1 MKIEWFKD
9 IAVFLALIIGQL
21 TVESGMT
28 EWKWY
33 FYIPSLVIIL
43 VILYFINGFV
53 NSFYK
58 GTSEIVPKEK
68 QE

>member
-1 MKIEWFKD
+1 MKVKWFED
-9 IAVFLALIIGQL
+9 IAVFLALIIGQI

-33 FYIPSLVIIL
+33 FYIPTMIVIL
-43 VILYFINGFV
+43 VILYFINGFA

-58 GTSEIVPKEK
+58 QTSHIAPKEK